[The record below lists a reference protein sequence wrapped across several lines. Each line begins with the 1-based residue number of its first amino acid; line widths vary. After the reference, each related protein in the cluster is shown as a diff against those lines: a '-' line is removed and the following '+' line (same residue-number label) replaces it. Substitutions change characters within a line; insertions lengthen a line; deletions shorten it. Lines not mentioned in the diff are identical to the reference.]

1 MFYKRLKE
9 YENHQYNSLAY
20 FYKKMKRV
28 LTLQKY
34 MWNKIKMLAV
44 YYCIANRFE
53 HQISMTVK
61 YFSRYLQQLGPQIV
75 CQEWSCC
82 KLIKYSAVNGLW
94 KLSALSV
101 FGRSQK

>member
-9 YENHQYNSLAY
+9 YENQQYNSLTY
-20 FYKKMKRV
+20 FYEI
-28 LTLQKY
+28 LSLQKY
-34 MWNKIKMLAV
+34 MWNERKMLAV

>member
-9 YENHQYNSLAY
+9 YENQQYNSLTY
-20 FYKKMKRV
+20 FYKICFQPFFN
-28 LTLQKY
+28 LQK
-34 MWNKIKMLAV
+34 NICEIRKKLAV

-75 CQEWSCC
+75 CQE
-82 KLIKYSAVNGLW
+82 
-94 KLSALSV
+94 
-101 FGRSQK
+101 

>member
-1 MFYKRLKE
+1 ML
-9 YENHQYNSLAY
+9 SA
-20 FYKKMKRV
+20 V
-28 LTLQKY
+28 LSLQKY
-34 MWNKIKMLAV
+34 MWNKIEMLAV